1 MSRIKFG
8 DEIPAD
14 FQRFREFLQR
24 VAPEKMT
31 DAIDTIME
39 SLSVLAH
46 TPFVG
51 EPHPLESAP
60 NMRKLVIPYGKSG
73 YIALYTFDEK
83 ADLVTI
89 HAMRHQKELDLML
102 ASRIF

>member
-1 MSRIKFG
+1 MPRIKLG

-14 FQRFREFLQR
+14 FQRFREFLQK

-31 DAIDTIME
+31 DAMDAIMK
-39 SLSVLAH
+39 SLAVLAH
-46 TPFVG
+46 TPLVG
-51 EPHPLESAP
+51 EPHPLESVP
-60 NMRKLVIPYGKSG
+60 NMRKLVILYGKSG

-89 HAMRHQKELDLML
+89 HAMRHQKELDLMM
-102 ASRIF
+102 ANRIF